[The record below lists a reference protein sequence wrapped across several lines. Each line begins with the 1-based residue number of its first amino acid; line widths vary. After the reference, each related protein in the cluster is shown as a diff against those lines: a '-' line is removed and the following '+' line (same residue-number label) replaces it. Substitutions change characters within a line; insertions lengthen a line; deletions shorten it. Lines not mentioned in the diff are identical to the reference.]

1 MSLGTLWKISYAKWS
16 SLSAKWVFCPATR
29 FYVLFKDGSLNR
41 IKNCHYKRKV
51 LSIAGNGMQLKEV
64 RDLKPFLPNS

>member
-51 LSIAGNGMQLKEV
+51 LSIAGNVFGLCAV
-64 RDLKPFLPNS
+64 RLSKP